1 MSDYV
6 DKQIQKLKKDSKEKK
21 LKKDSEEKKLKK
33 DSEDRKKHLVEFK
46 QKLDKIRIEDG
57 KYFQSIYSEKQEE
70 FLKLAEYLKQEFK
83 EIDIRAMRNSDRF
96 QIWIQQE
103 DRIIDIVILTA
114 SKQSYINK
122 FEKIEVEI
130 HDPDSTSL
138 LGGIIKEFKPQDKDK
153 AFQYFIDKIT
163 EASKR
168 IE

>member
-1 MSDYV
+1 MNGNIIFV
-6 DKQIQKLKKDSKEKK
+6 WKK

-83 EIDIRAMRNSDRF
+83 EIDIRALRNNDRF

-114 SKQSYINK
+114 SKQSDINK
-122 FEKIEVEI
+122 FEKIEVQI

-138 LGGIIKEFKPQDKDK
+138 LDDGIIKEFKPQDKDK